1 MISPHSVFIGF
12 FIYSF
17 GLGTLFPRIGDIQL
31 AMGLGET
38 TLGLALIGLPIGLQI
53 SLLLADKVLARYS
66 VRLVMIAGMAMIA
79 LSYVLAALA
88 ITPVQFFFSLL
99 FGGLAVGTIE
109 VALNLEADRVEYR
122 LGRRI
127 MNRAHAFWSLGFFG
141 TGIIGAIVAQL
152 GVSVLVHFICFGI
165 IALAVTIVIFMRYQ
179 PAPHRPSAP
188 ETTPMFVRPTHAVM
202 ILVYLTLPAMLAE
215 GSAIDWS
222 VIYMRDVF
230 GTPPF
235 INGLALALTAF
246 CQFITRFFADRY
258 VDRFGPR
265 KIVQNCLWLIL
276 AGSLMIIFS
285 PYWILSLLGFACLG
299 AGSSVIFPLAMSA
312 AAQLE
317 DRPAAVNI
325 AALAQISF
333 CVFLAAPPLL
343 GMVAEQAGIRV
354 AFSLCLPLILL
365 GFMNLR
371 GLSGSTKK

>member
-1 MISPHSVFIGF
+1 MNPSHSIFIGF

-17 GLGTLFPRIGDIQL
+17 GLGTLFPRIGDMQL
-31 AMGLGET
+31 AMGLGEGA
-38 TLGLALIGLPIGLQI
+38 LGLALTGLPIGLQI
-53 SLLLADKVLARYS
+53 SLLMADKVLAKLS
-66 VRLVMIAGMAMIA
+66 VKQVMIAGMGTIGLA
-79 LSYVLAALA
+79 YVLAALA
-88 ITPVQFFFSLL
+88 SSPQQYFFSLL
-99 FGGLAVGTIE
+99 FGGLSVGLIE
-109 VALNLEADRVEYR
+109 VVLNLEADRIEHQ

-141 TGIIGAIVAQL
+141 TGILGAIVAQL
-152 GVSVLVHFICFGI
+152 GISVLVHFISFGVITLIATAI
-165 IALAVTIVIFMRYQ
+165 IFSRYQ
-179 PAPHRPSAP
+179 PAPQRPSASSS
-188 ETTPMFVRPTHAVM
+188 TPMFVRPTHAVM

-230 GTPPF
+230 STPPF

-246 CQFITRFFADRY
+246 CQFVTRFFADRY
-258 VDRFGPR
+258 VDRYGPR

-276 AGSLMIIFS
+276 AGSLIIIFS
-285 PYWILSLLGFACLG
+285 PYWALSLLGFACLG

-312 AAQLE
+312 AARLE

-343 GMVAEQAGIRV
+343 GLVAEHLGIRY

-365 GFMNLR
+365 GFLNLK
-371 GLSGSTKK
+371 GMSKTS

>member
-1 MISPHSVFIGF
+1 MKPSHSIFIGF

-31 AMGLGET
+31 AMGLGEGA
-38 TLGLALIGLPIGLQI
+38 LGLSLMGLPIGLQI
-53 SLLLADKVLARYS
+53 SLLLADRVLAKAS
-66 VRLVMIAGMAMIA
+66 VRQVMIVGMAMIGLA
-79 LSYVLAALA
+79 YVMAALA
-88 ITPVQFFFSLL
+88 TTTQTFFIALL
-99 FGGLAVGTIE
+99 FGGLFVGVIE
-109 VALNLEADRVEYR
+109 VALNLEADRIEHQ

-141 TGIIGAIVAQL
+141 TGILGAVLAQIGI
-152 GVSVLVHFICFGI
+152 SVFIHFICFGV
-165 IALAVTIVIFMRYQ
+165 IALIVTGVIFMRYQ
-179 PAPHRPSAP
+179 PAPHRPSASP
-188 ETTPMFVRPTHAVM
+188 ANPMFVRPNHAVM
-202 ILVYLTLPAMLAE
+202 ILVYISLPAMLAE

-230 GTPPF
+230 ATAPF

-246 CQFITRFFADRY
+246 CQFITRFFADSY
-258 VDRFGPR
+258 VDRYGPR
-265 KIVQNCLWLIL
+265 KIVSYCLWLIL
-276 AGSLMIIFS
+276 AGSLIILLS
-285 PYWILSLLGFACLG
+285 PFWALSLVGFACLG

-317 DRPAAVNI
+317 DRPASVNV

-343 GMVAEQAGIRV
+343 GFVAEEIGIRY

-365 GFMNLR
+365 GFMNLK
-371 GLSGSTKK
+371 GLAKSA